1 MDNNK
6 ENSQYEITVP
16 ITIEYDTFYTPYVA
30 LDELFEYYAQ
40 TSNSGFVKL
49 IIQNKENKK
58 ILIEIKFKGVSSLVV
73 CI

>member
-30 LDELFEYYAQ
+30 LDELFEYYA
-40 TSNSGFVKL
+40 
-49 IIQNKENKK
+49 
-58 ILIEIKFKGVSSLVV
+58 
-73 CI
+73 